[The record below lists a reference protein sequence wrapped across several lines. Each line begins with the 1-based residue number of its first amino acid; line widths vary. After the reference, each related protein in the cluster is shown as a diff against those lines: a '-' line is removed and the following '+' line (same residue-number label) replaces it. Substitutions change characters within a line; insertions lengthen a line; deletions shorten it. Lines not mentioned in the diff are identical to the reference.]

1 MKQGVRV
8 MSTRPV
14 QLLRS
19 TGYQLI
25 LLLRDPVGLAFGAA
39 FAIVIVPV
47 LAVLYGDYP
56 TVIAGVYHKNVIVWD
71 AIGINLAASAF
82 ITIPTNF
89 AAQRSYGLLKLYRA
103 SPLSRG
109 HLILSFLLANLIF
122 FLVFV
127 VLLLLTNGILYG
139 IYFPV
144 RLPNLIAL
152 GLGLILGASAMVPT
166 GMVVAATVRSYGAV
180 PPCGQ
185 LLFMPN
191 LLLSG
196 LSMPLDD
203 PPVFLEYV
211 SHALP
216 LTHVGTLL
224 TTAWT
229 GVPINEIAS
238 ITWWVLAGYSA
249 LSIFLIC
256 LFLRW
261 E

>member
-8 MSTRPV
+8 ISSRPV
-14 QLLRS
+14 QLLRA

-25 LLLRDPVGLAFGAA
+25 LLLRDPVGIAFGAV
-39 FAIVIVPV
+39 FAIAIVPI

-56 TVIAGVYHKNVIVWD
+56 TVIAGVNHKNIIVWD

-109 HLILSFLLANLIF
+109 HLILSFLIANLIF
-122 FLVFV
+122 FVLFV
-127 VLLLLTNGILYG
+127 MLLLFTNGILYG
-139 IYFPV
+139 IYFAPGLSSMLALV
-144 RLPNLIAL
+144 L
-152 GLGLILGASAMVPT
+152 GLVLGAAAMIPA

-196 LSMPLDD
+196 LAMPLDD
-203 PPVFLEYV
+203 PPMLLKIV

-224 TTAWT
+224 TAAWT
-229 GVPINEIAS
+229 GTPISEIAS
-238 ITWWVLAGYSA
+238 ITWWVLTGYSV